1 MLPGKTVL
9 EYGVDGGDMTGSD
22 YKSCLKRADLLFW
35 LQIERKR
42 KEPDFVRKI
51 GPFVSSTK
59 TFTLFNDLH
68 LFLKKK
74 SKGPC

>member
-1 MLPGKTVL
+1 
-9 EYGVDGGDMTGSD
+9 MTGSD
-22 YKSCLKRADLLFW
+22 YRSYLKRADLLFW
-35 LQIERKR
+35 LQIESKR

-51 GPFVSSTK
+51 GSFVYSTK
-59 TFTLFNDLH
+59 TFKLFNDLH